1 MALKLDLSAFLI
13 LFLASFV
20 ELVESFLI
28 LFYSGCER
36 RRMGELLDYNG
47 LIYSIIEKYPGFD
60 KEDLYQVSMIGLMEA
75 EKHFDNSYKTKFSS
89 FAYYYIIG
97 EIHQYIRDTNK
108 IKISRKF
115 IDLKKRAI
123 QAKEE
128 MTQKLG
134 RIPTTLEISLMLVER
149 HKKKYRK

>member
-60 KEDLYQVSMIGLMEA
+60 KEDLYQVSMIGLM
-75 EKHFDNSYKTKFSS
+75 
-89 FAYYYIIG
+89 
-97 EIHQYIRDTNK
+97 
-108 IKISRKF
+108 
-115 IDLKKRAI
+115 
-123 QAKEE
+123 
-128 MTQKLG
+128 
-134 RIPTTLEISLMLVER
+134 
-149 HKKKYRK
+149 